1 MGLNSSKEISGPLGN
16 VTIHSKNNDKLT
28 ETNKN
33 AIPSECPMHTQRQM
47 NVSECPIN
55 PNNQMPLEANQQP
68 SVGQPFD
75 LSKERQTS
83 TIPKHNPVD
92 EKDKYWVYPSE
103 QMFWNAMIRKGWKWQ
118 DAIEGKDDPN
128 SEKFT
133 SQDMTH
139 IIKIHNFNNEKAWK
153 EVLKW
158 ELSFHLKEC
167 PCGPTLKRF
176 GGKAQEYSPRARIR
190 NWLGYELPFDR
201 HDWIIDRCGK
211 EVRYVIDYYDGGYLE
226 ENGNFALLDV
236 RPALDSFEALW
247 DRMRATY
254 WRWTHEYFDFNSKK
268 VNVQQST

>member
-1 MGLNSSKEISGPLGN
+1 MGLNSSKEVSGPLGN
-16 VTIHSKNNDKLT
+16 VTIHSKSNNNSA
-28 ETNKN
+28 ESNKN
-33 AIPSECPMHTQRQM
+33 AIPSECPMHAEKRM

-68 SVGQPFD
+68 SEGQPFD

-83 TIPKHNPVD
+83 TIPKHNPTD

-118 DAIEGKDDPN
+118 DAIEGKDDPK

-139 IIKIHNFNNEKAWK
+139 IIKIHNFNNEKAWT

-158 ELSFHLKEC
+158 ELSFHLNEC

-211 EVRYVIDYYDGGYLE
+211 EVRYVIDYYDGGFLE

-254 WRWTHEYFDFNSKK
+254 WRWTHEYFDFGSKK
-268 VNVQQST
+268 INVQQST